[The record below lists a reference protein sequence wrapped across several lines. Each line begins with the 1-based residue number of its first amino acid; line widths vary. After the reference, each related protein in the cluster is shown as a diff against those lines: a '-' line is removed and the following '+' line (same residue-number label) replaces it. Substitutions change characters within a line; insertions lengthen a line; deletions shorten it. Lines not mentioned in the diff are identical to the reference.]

1 MSPIHFTLPIGQS
14 VLHKANNR
22 YKAGGNWAQGRLEG
36 GPKPRSDKPSYRSL
50 RLALTSKNDTETPSR
65 LFTHILIMVLTGIEL
80 ALGVIPLIIAVT
92 AYSRKAFEKSKTA
105 SRQKVKNEKL
115 LDFYQ
120 SLHAEIALL
129 GITLESLVS
138 DLPTIP
144 EQQKAQLLKHDRKQW
159 NDVAVAVA
167 LSERLGGAEDAFK
180 DILDTILKTLE
191 NIISDRSLHLVGADI
206 VCS

>member
-1 MSPIHFTLPIGQS
+1 
-14 VLHKANNR
+14 
-22 YKAGGNWAQGRLEG
+22 
-36 GPKPRSDKPSYRSL
+36 
-50 RLALTSKNDTETPSR
+50 
-65 LFTHILIMVLTGIEL
+65 MVLTGIEL

-92 AYSRKAFEKSKTA
+92 ACSRKAFEKSKTA

-129 GITLESLVS
+129 SITLESLVS

-144 EQQKAQLLKHDRKQW
+144 ERQKAQLLQHDRKQW

-167 LSERLGGAEDAFK
+167 LSERLAGAEDAFK